1 MRDILTIDIEGDGIS
16 NPMRDKLFPKFGH
29 FDPDTIPWCI
39 SMCSLEGMKTY
50 VCKLPSVGRNLG
62 LGISS
67 NFHEAGTSV
76 PSELNGYQI
85 TEYEDRARMIF
96 DTLNIILQYLND
108 GKKVYFKAFWDPFY
122 RMCFYY
128 DRVLLYK
135 YYENLVMDRL
145 KDNDELRRQ
154 KLQLVEWIVKRMRGV
169 CIPKGY
175 WNQTPKQ
182 GSREKLD
189 KDVYIARGIMHNIA
203 DTEQLFQLIQEG
215 HYFEV

>member
-39 SMCSLEGMKTY
+39 SICSLEGMKTY

-62 LGISS
+62 LGIST

-85 TEYEDRARMIF
+85 TEYKDRYQMVAH
-96 DTLNIILQYLND
+96 TLNEILKYLSQ
-108 GKKVYFKAFWDPFY
+108 GKKVYFKAFWDPMY
-122 RMCFYY
+122 RMSFYY
-128 DRVLLYK
+128 DRVLLSK
-135 YYENLVMDRL
+135 YMERSIMEYW
-145 KDNDELRRQ
+145 KDDEEKRASL
-154 KLQLVEWIVKRMRGV
+154 LQSVHWIVNRMRGV
-169 CIPKGY
+169 CIPKGH
-175 WNQTPKQ
+175 WKQTPKQ